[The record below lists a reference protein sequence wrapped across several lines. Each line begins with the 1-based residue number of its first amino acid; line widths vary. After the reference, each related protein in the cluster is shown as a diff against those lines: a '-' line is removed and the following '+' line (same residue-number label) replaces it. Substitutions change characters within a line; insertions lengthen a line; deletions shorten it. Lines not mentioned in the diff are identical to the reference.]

1 MADIGD
7 EKQVNER
14 ASKLQDLA
22 KGRAMALRAMCLHR
36 QGRDLLWF
44 FMESANPYDSSMRYD
59 DTGRG
64 DAMRT
69 SYAEGFRGHGT
80 MIMGEV
86 MRADPNAYVLMLTEN
101 RNLKE
106 METTN
111 VRDSDA

>member
-1 MADIGD
+1 MDIGEQREVD
-7 EKQVNER
+7 QRK
-14 ASKLQDLA
+14 SKLKELVA
-22 KGRAMALRAMCLHR
+22 GRDMAIRALCQHR

-80 MIMGEV
+80 MLMAEV

-101 RNLKE
+101 RNIKE
-106 METTN
+106 LEKVN
-111 VRDSDA
+111 DGQSS